1 MTEPRPHQSLLDN
14 QAVELVDHVLPA
26 SASVVL
32 VEYGDYEAS
41 ATTQASTAVRQI
53 RDEVDGVV
61 FVYRHFPV
69 DGRPPHE
76 MLAAQAAEAAGAQ
89 DWFWPMH
96 DALLAR
102 GTPKSFAGIL
112 RAARRCGIPD
122 YARLVA
128 ELDAGEH
135 LPKIER
141 DIALAVEAGVTG
153 VPAFVIDG
161 HLHDDPE
168 GLASLR
174 NEVQR
179 RRGNYTP

>member
-1 MTEPRPHQSLLDN
+1 MTALRPHQPLLDN

-26 SASVVL
+26 SARVVL
-32 VEYGDYEAS
+32 VEYGDYEATGTS
-41 ATTQASTAVRQI
+41 RASKAVRQI
-53 RDEVDGVV
+53 RDEVEGVV

-69 DGRPPHE
+69 DGRPPRE
-76 MLAAQAAEAAGAQ
+76 MLAAQTAEVAGAQ

-102 GTPKSFAGIL
+102 GTPMSFAGIL

-122 YARLVA
+122 YARFVA
-128 ELDAGEH
+128 EVVAGEH

-141 DIALAVEAGVTG
+141 DIALAEEAGVTG

-168 GLASLR
+168 GVASLR
-174 NEVQR
+174 HEVQR
-179 RRGNYTP
+179 RRGSYSP